1 MLHECQLALPAT
13 QSLSKRVCRGGC
25 MFERKNRGRGRGW
38 RRGWGSGWRRG
49 CKPFHV
55 HVYIHLTRMKVRKWI
70 HMGEE
75 GWVGLCSMMSPT
87 TKFVYTEKGGPGSTP
102 HHHGP
107 KGTAW
112 CLFSLFFYLEKGL
125 CDQSGTKENRYTCSE
140 KGGNRVSK
148 RVHALFA
155 QQRGPSRT
163 KNKWVG
169 YNGYACDYSRRGTH
183 YQRADMC
190 IGGTLLVFCHG
201 ACRTNLADIG
211 LWD

>member
-1 MLHECQLALPAT
+1 
-13 QSLSKRVCRGGC
+13 

-112 CLFSLFFYLEKGL
+112 CRFSLFFDLEKGL
-125 CDQSGTKENRYTCSE
+125 CDQSETKETRYTSE

-148 RVHALFA
+148 RVHALFT
-155 QQRGPSRT
+155 QQRGRAGPRT
-163 KNKWVG
+163 SGWGITVMHVITAEEGLITKELICV
-169 YNGYACDYSRRGTH
+169 
-183 YQRADMC
+183 
-190 IGGTLLVFCHG
+190 
-201 ACRTNLADIG
+201 LAERCWFSATVLAELI
-211 LWD
+211 